1 MEQRYVKVGRRTY
14 SDPSVVRLVGL
25 HSEISQ
31 DPEEIIRYL
40 IRNELTDA
48 RNYGWSGPPFDP
60 KDFASTIGIPC
71 EKSDKLFHSED
82 AELQPNPT
90 KKERSI
96 IKYNPNKP
104 KTRQNFSIAHEIA
117 HTFFPDYQ
125 HQYKARH
132 KIGKFDPNYE
142 VEFLCDLGASE
153 IIMPTPDFD
162 LDVEN
167 MGISLKSLRV
177 LSKRYEAS
185 REATAIRMIGTDFYP
200 CALIVLDYRH
210 KPTEKDKI
218 EESKCQL
225 NLFGDY
231 PWEPPS
237 MKLRVQYSVRGTHFS
252 AYIPKHKSIEES
264 SPLHEVSVTG
274 KPFQGDTVL
283 NLTKTPLNTYVEAMA
298 LPKTHN
304 TDLGSRVIA
313 ILSQTR
319 KNS

>member
-1 MEQRYVKVGRRTY
+1 MEQRYVKVGRGIY
-14 SDPSVVRLVGL
+14 SDPSVVRLVRL
-25 HSEISQ
+25 HSKISQ

-90 KKERSI
+90 KEGRSI

-153 IIMPTPDFD
+153 IVP
-162 LDVEN
+162 
-167 MGISLKSLRV
+167 
-177 LSKRYEAS
+177 
-185 REATAIRMIGTDFYP
+185 
-200 CALIVLDYRH
+200 
-210 KPTEKDKI
+210 
-218 EESKCQL
+218 
-225 NLFGDY
+225 
-231 PWEPPS
+231 
-237 MKLRVQYSVRGTHFS
+237 
-252 AYIPKHKSIEES
+252 
-264 SPLHEVSVTG
+264 
-274 KPFQGDTVL
+274 
-283 NLTKTPLNTYVEAMA
+283 
-298 LPKTHN
+298 
-304 TDLGSRVIA
+304 
-313 ILSQTR
+313 
-319 KNS
+319 

>member
-1 MEQRYVKVGRRTY
+1 MKQRYVKVGRRNY
-14 SDPSVVRLVGL
+14 FDPSVVRLVEL

-40 IRNELTDA
+40 IRKDLTDA
-48 RNYGWSGPPFDP
+48 RNDGWSGPPFDP

-71 EKSDKLFHSED
+71 EKSDTLFHSED
-82 AELQPNPT
+82 AELQPHPT
-90 KKERSI
+90 KEGRSI
-96 IKYNPNKP
+96 IKYNPHKP
-104 KTRQNFSIAHEIA
+104 QKRQNFSIAHEIA
-117 HTFFPDYQ
+117 HTFFPEYQ
-125 HQYKARH
+125 HKYKARH

-177 LSKRYEAS
+177 LSKRYQAS
-185 REATAIRMIGTDFYP
+185 LEATAIRMIGTDFYP
-200 CALIVLDYRH
+200 CALIVLDYSH
-210 KPTEKDKI
+210 KPTEKNKI
-218 EESKCQL
+218 EESKGQL
-225 NLFGDY
+225 NLFGDF
-231 PWEPPS
+231 PWAPP

-264 SPLHEVSVTG
+264 SPLHEVSVTR
-274 KPFQGDTVL
+274 KAFQGDTVL
-283 NLTKTPLNTYVEAMA
+283 HLGRYTLNTYIEAMA
-298 LPKTHN
+298 LPKTQN
-304 TDLGSRVIA
+304 TDLDSRVIA
-313 ILSQTR
+313 ILSHTR

>member
-14 SDPSVVRLVGL
+14 FDPSVVRLVEL

-40 IRNELTDA
+40 IRTELTDA

-90 KKERSI
+90 KEGRSI

-185 REATAIRMIGTDFYP
+185 REATAIRLIGTDFYP
-200 CALIVLDYRH
+200 CALIVLDYSH
-210 KPTEKDKI
+210 KPAEKDQI
-218 EESKCQL
+218 EASKYQQS
-225 NLFGDY
+225 LF
-231 PWEPPS
+231 PCEPPP
-237 MKLRVQYSVRGTHFS
+237 MRLRVQYSVRGTHFS

-264 SPLHEVSVTG
+264 SPLYEVSVTR
-274 KPFQGDTVL
+274 KPFQGETVL
-283 NLTKTPLNTYVEAMA
+283 NLGRRTLNTYVEAMA

-304 TDLGSRVIA
+304 TDLASRVIA
-313 ILSQTR
+313 ILSHTR
-319 KNS
+319 KSS